1 MVESR
6 RTWIWIRRIPRR
18 VTLSSFH
25 LGTNN
30 LSFAK
35 SPLGSLIMLFKL
47 RISLTASSPA
57 LSHPK
62 QSGIYSR
69 RTTFTLLLRRSALF
83 LRSDISRI
91 ISNLPSTMK
100 IGQWRIGRG
109 SYGQMR
115 PRSTGLG
122 QMKGPTLGNKG
133 VNLFQTIPPLLLSSM
148 EGGIISWYRGVW
160 DRMGLGSS

>member
-1 MVESR
+1 M
-6 RTWIWIRRIPRR
+6 
-18 VTLSSFH
+18 
-25 LGTNN
+25 TNN

-47 RISLTASSPA
+47 PISSTASSPA

-62 QSGIYSR
+62 QSGIYLR
-69 RTTFTLLLRRSALF
+69 RITFTLLLRRSALSS
-83 LRSDISRI
+83 RSDISRI

-115 PRSTGLG
+115 PRSTRLG
-122 QMKGPTLGNKG
+122 QIEGPTLRNKG
-133 VNLFQTIPPLLLSSM
+133 VNPF
-148 EGGIISWYRGVW
+148 
-160 DRMGLGSS
+160 